1 MKYKK
6 LDNQIHLPH
15 IPIKISTSKTIK
27 DQILNNKIRPY
38 SSSKL
43 NDL

>member
-6 LDNQIHLPH
+6 FDNNQIHLPQ
-15 IPIKISTSKTIK
+15 IKISTNKIIK
-27 DQILNNKIRPY
+27 DQIINNKIRPY